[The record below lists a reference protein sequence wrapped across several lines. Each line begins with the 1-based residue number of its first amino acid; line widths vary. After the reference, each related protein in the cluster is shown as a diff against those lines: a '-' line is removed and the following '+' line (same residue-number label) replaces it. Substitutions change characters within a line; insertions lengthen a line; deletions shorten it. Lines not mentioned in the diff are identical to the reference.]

1 MGWKWRQVD
10 ILWLPQL
17 ERKQACALEICDS
30 ASWYLAERN
39 GKKIAHRYTTTI
51 TVFFFYP
58 SENKTEA
65 RTIISE
71 INTKDKKNLM

>member
-51 TVFFFYP
+51 TVFFFIQVKIKQKL
-58 SENKTEA
+58 EQLFQK
-65 RTIISE
+65 
-71 INTKDKKNLM
+71 